1 MTMTQT
7 VRPLPRLSLLA
18 LALLAAFGSAQ
29 AQVAPAYEAS
39 ASVGLGYF
47 SGDGADRSIFNQ
59 YNGLRPGANGVG
71 FFGADY
77 YRRDDDKGSLA
88 TFRAVDE
95 VNGPR
100 ELGFQWKHQGDW
112 KFSADYR
119 EIVRRDTNSLNTG
132 VSGGGTTTP
141 SVAAL
146 LGGAGTG
153 NDYDLKTKRQGLGLG
168 FSKVLSRQWQFD
180 VKLDTE
186 DKEGSRLSGTGFT
199 CPSAVAPGCR
209 PGTGSETGTAILMLP
224 EPINST
230 HSQAEARFTF
240 AGEQLKMSAGYYGSF
255 YMNRNGSMTA
265 SVPGSLYNPVGT
277 LLPLSAGLQSIM
289 GQPVALP
296 PDNQAHQL
304 DLTGAYAFT
313 RLTQMNF
320 KLGYSIASQ
329 QDNFAGN
336 GLNGAPAGVTDLGG
350 KLKTTLGQVGLTSRP
365 MPKLSLLANLR
376 YEHRSDSTPVA
387 LYNVEGTNTYTNRQ
401 YPLTTT
407 KGKLEAAYQF
417 TNDYR
422 GLLGWA
428 MNNTDRDTFT
438 PTSAIAGVTALRQ
451 KTDEN
456 SLRAELRKRMAEDLS
471 GAVTLETS
479 KRNGSDW
486 LRDNSGTG
494 VTPVPDPGAASTGFA
509 TGIFP
514 VNLAD
519 RRRDK
524 VKFNADWQ
532 AMEKL
537 SLQFVVEAGK
547 DRYSV
552 PSNYGVRSS
561 DMSNVSLDWTYA
573 LTDAWSLNGFLSHGR
588 QELDQARPSA
598 AYMAYDNTADT
609 VGIGFTGKAT
619 AKIDV
624 GGMLSYMDD
633 RNVYNQTLDATADAG
648 SAALLAAT
656 GGLPNIVYRQTRLKL
671 YGKYAIDKQSAV
683 RLLFTFDKASWN
695 DWAYGYNGVPYV
707 YSDGTTVNRKTDQ
720 SVSYIGVSYIHYW
733 K

>member
-1 MTMTQT
+1 MTPT
-7 VRPLPRLSLLA
+7 VRPLHARPTLLA
-18 LALLAAFGSAQ
+18 LAMLAAFGAAQ
-29 AQVAPAYEAS
+29 AQVAPAFEAS
-39 ASVGLGYF
+39 ASVGAGSL

-59 YNGLRPGANGVG
+59 YNGLRPDANGVG

-77 YRRDDDKGSLA
+77 YRRDDGKGTLA
-88 TFRAVDE
+88 QFRAVDE

-119 EIVRRDTNSLNTG
+119 EIVRRDPNIPHTG
-132 VSGGGTTTP
+132 VSGAGTTTP
-141 SVAAL
+141 SVSAL
-146 LGGAGTG
+146 LSGAG
-153 NDYDLKTKRQGLGLG
+153 NDYDLKTKRQGVGLG

-180 VKLDTE
+180 IKVDTE
-186 DKEGSRLSGTGFT
+186 NKEGARLFGLGMT

-209 PGTGSETGTAILMLP
+209 PGTGSETGTAILLLP
-224 EPINST
+224 EPIDST

-255 YMNRNGSMTA
+255 YRNSNGSMTP
-265 SVPGSLYNPVGT
+265 SVAGSLYNPVGS
-277 LLPLSAGLQSIM
+277 LLPLSSGLQPILN
-289 GQPVALP
+289 QPVALS

-313 RLTQMNF
+313 PLTRLNF
-320 KLGYSIASQ
+320 KLGYTIATQ
-329 QDNFAGN
+329 KDNFASA
-336 GLNGAPAGVTDLGG
+336 GLTGAPAGVSDLGG
-350 KLKTTLGQVGLTSRP
+350 EVKTTLGQIGLTSRP

-376 YEHRSDSTPVA
+376 YEHRSDSTPVN

-417 TNDYR
+417 NSDYR
-422 GLLGWA
+422 GLLGFA
-428 MNNTDRDTFT
+428 MNNVDRGTFT

-456 SLRAELRKRMAEDLS
+456 SIRAELRRRMAESLS
-471 GAVTLETS
+471 GAVTLESS
-479 KRNGSDW
+479 KRTGSDW
-486 LRDNSGTG
+486 LSDNSGRG
-494 VTPVPDPGAASTGFA
+494 VTPVSDPGAASSGFA
-509 TGIFP
+509 NGIFP

-524 VKFNADWQ
+524 IKFNADWQ
-532 AMEKL
+532 PTEKL

-552 PSNYGVRSS
+552 PSAYGVHSS
-561 DMSNVSLDWTYA
+561 DMSNVSIDWTYA
-573 LTDAWSLNGFLSHGR
+573 LTDAWSLNGFLSRGR
-588 QELDQARPSA
+588 QGLDQARPGA
-598 AYMAYDNTADT
+598 AFMAFDNTADT
-609 VGIGFTGKAT
+609 VGAGFTGKVT
-619 AKIDV
+619 PKLDV
-624 GGMLSYMDD
+624 GGSLSLIDE
-633 RNVYNQTLDATADAG
+633 RNVYNQTLDATANAG

-656 GGLPNIVYRQTRLKL
+656 GGLPTIVYRQARVTLF
-671 YGKYAIDKQSAV
+671 GKYAIDKQSAIRV
-683 RLLFTFDKASWN
+683 KFTYDQARWN

-707 YSDGTTVNRKTDQ
+707 YSDGTTVNRKEDQ
-720 SVSYIGVSYIHYW
+720 SVSFIGVSYIHYW